1 MHRFDPGDTR
11 CILSGAEALENCLAA
26 AGIDNPEVEVRL
38 WEILLYVTD
47 KQCSTYGVVTQHYTE
62 MAGANRWQDRGV
74 DYPTQDHAIRMLAS
88 DAVDYAA
95 RNPPPLDST
104 APEAMSEWAIAGV
117 EKIDAFYGWILDHF
131 HEIACGSDH
140 YDSYQLSDHG
150 PLLEAVRRLDE
161 SRGKP
166 GALSPHAPASG
177 TATALQA
184 PHSLRAEIVEL
195 ITKGHDDKKISL
207 LTGASNEEITR
218 VREETEGSHE

>member
-11 CILSGAEALENCLAA
+11 YILSGAEALENCLAA
-26 AGIDNPEVEVRL
+26 AGIDNPEVEILL
-38 WEILLYVTD
+38 WEILLVVTD
-47 KQCSTYGVVTQHYTE
+47 NQCSTYGVVTQHYTE
-62 MAGANRWQDRGV
+62 MAGINDWQDRGV

-95 RNPPPLDST
+95 GNPPPLDST
-104 APEAMSEWAIAGV
+104 GPEAMSEWAMAGV
-117 EKIDAFYGWILDHF
+117 EKLDGFYGWILDHF

-140 YDSYQLSDHG
+140 FDAYQLSEHE
-150 PLLEAVRRLDE
+150 PLLEAVSRLDE
-161 SRGKP
+161 SGYKP

-177 TATALQA
+177 GATALQGS
-184 PHSLRAEIVEL
+184 HSMRAEIVEL

-207 LTGASNEEITR
+207 LTGASSEEITR